1 MYLHRGQE
9 QESKWIIVG
18 RMRVRPVLAAFHVWP
33 RAWGLFGIEASTRSR
48 QEMNCSKHW
57 PGMWSIFGVLTK
69 LITHGV
75 FIGLCRVWSLREW
88 SRRRGFQAK
97 GMNKLIVASDLEI
110 LICCTRGGGG
120 GAFTP
125 PVAEHLYR
133 VFLNHLVL
141 HIVPV
146 TGSPLPSSSSARIS
160 YYNSI
165 CFSEAG
171 GGSSITKIDPL
182 KFSPGLSYRASGGLL
197 AGVPGKRAGGL
208 VHYALYEPG
217 GVL

>member
-75 FIGLCRVWSLREW
+75 FVGLCRVWSL
-88 SRRRGFQAK
+88 G
-97 GMNKLIVASDLEI
+97 
-110 LICCTRGGGG
+110 
-120 GAFTP
+120 
-125 PVAEHLYR
+125 EHLYR